1 MNDRKDRTEH
11 AIINASP
18 AELEEIARIYRMTPE
33 RVIVGENGIV
43 GYYDSGPEILK
54 QVALH
59 MNVPDPGWEMLSED
73 DQNVLVSLTAGS
85 LDWAID
91 GRLDPYQIDQVLD
104 DETGLRERIS
114 KAGQPPAA
122 TDQPVSAIVS
132 APQAVLERFAQTH
145 GLRLQYIEESENR
158 AHGHYDDGPRAL
170 AQLQHD
176 LGADPALAPGWDDLT
191 PEEKREI
198 VARVLRDNSYWI
210 DEQEIGYGASNFMP
224 DEEITG
230 RISGKPPSEA
240 PEK

>member
-1 MNDRKDRTEH
+1 MN
-11 AIINASP
+11 I
-18 AELEEIARIYRMTPE
+18 
-33 RVIVGENGIV
+33 
-43 GYYDSGPEILK
+43 
-54 QVALH
+54 
-59 MNVPDPGWEMLSED
+59 PDPGWEMLSES

-104 DETGLRERIS
+104 DEAGLRERIS
-114 KAGQPPAA
+114 KAGQPPTA

-132 APQAVLERFAQTH
+132 APQVVLERFAQTH

-170 AQLQHD
+170 AQLQRRSRRPTRRWPRD
-176 LGADPALAPGWDDLT
+176 GMTSPRRKKGRSSPASSGTTL
-191 PEEKREI
+191 PES
-198 VARVLRDNSYWI
+198 V
-210 DEQEIGYGASNFMP
+210 EQEIGDGACDFMP

-230 RISGKPPSEA
+230 LISGKPPSEA